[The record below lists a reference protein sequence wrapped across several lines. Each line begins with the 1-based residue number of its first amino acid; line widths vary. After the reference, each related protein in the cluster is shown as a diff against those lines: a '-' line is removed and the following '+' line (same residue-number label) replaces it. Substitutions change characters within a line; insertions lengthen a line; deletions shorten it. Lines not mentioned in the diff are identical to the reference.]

1 MTAQCRTL
9 EMRLSQLWAT
19 WVKFRNP
26 KELRWLQWNDVKF
39 RRGSKAVQCPEM
51 YLPAHD
57 CLSSRAQMREING
70 FVPSTRWKKRGC
82 LLIGKQEPSVNM
94 KDWFI
99 ASKVWTDTPLSK
111 PAFGNIALRHH
122 KIEGVDIGRL
132 HEISNVALP
141 VDTSHATYLSDR
153 EVSKVLKWSGD
164 LISTSC
170 NSVSKTQTNAPQ
182 HKTSLR
188 QY

>member
-1 MTAQCRTL
+1 
-9 EMRLSQLWAT
+9 
-19 WVKFRNP
+19 
-26 KELRWLQWNDVKF
+26 
-39 RRGSKAVQCPEM
+39 
-51 YLPAHD
+51 
-57 CLSSRAQMREING
+57 
-70 FVPSTRWKKRGC
+70 
-82 LLIGKQEPSVNM
+82 M

-153 EVSKVLKWSGD
+153 EVSKVLK
-164 LISTSC
+164 
-170 NSVSKTQTNAPQ
+170 
-182 HKTSLR
+182 
-188 QY
+188 